1 LLYGDSLGEPTLR
14 IIKIVFL
21 VLFLGS
27 IAELAPGKDQI
38 SWISDMDAGLAAAKR
53 ENKPLMVDFTAEW
66 CPPCKEMESSTFS
79 NPSVIL
85 KAKAFI
91 TIRIDVDKQK
101 QVAAKYN
108 GLPRA
113 YGGVGIPNM
122 LFLSSSGKELERLTG
137 FCDSKKML
145 AAMNSVLKKSSK

>member
-1 LLYGDSLGEPTLR
+1 LR
-14 IIKIVFL
+14 ILKIVLL
-21 VLFLGS
+21 VLFLAS

-38 SWISDMDAGLAAAKR
+38 SWINDMDAGLAAAKK

-79 NPSVIL
+79 NPNVVL

-91 TIRIDVDKQK
+91 PIRIDVDKQK
-101 QVAAKYN
+101 KVAAKYN
-108 GLPRA
+108 GLPQA
-113 YGGVGIPNM
+113 YGGIGIPNM
-122 LFLSSSGKELERLTG
+122 LFLSSRGTELKRIIG

-145 AAMNSVLKKSSK
+145 ANMNSVLKKSSK